1 MGNRQFYIDWIRI
14 FLIFSVFLFHV
25 GMVFNAWNWHVKND
39 IRIEALN
46 PIMHLL
52 HAWRMPLLFLVSGA
66 GTRFALGIRS
76 TRKFAAERTKRLFLP
91 FLAGV
96 LILVPVQVYIE
107 KINQYPSL
115 FNFYQH
121 FFEGIYPTGN
131 FSWHHLWY
139 ILYLFFISMVFLP
152 FIAFFRSS
160 KYAAFENVIE
170 KLASLK
176 GGLLL
181 LYLPLIG
188 SQLWLR
194 PHFPE
199 ETHALGNDWAFVC
212 LYFLYFLFGFVLLG
226 SAKVVGFIVRDRRI
240 WLGTSILVTGMMFLA
255 LSVFDHSQVGWK
267 IYDILA
273 LLMSWS
279 IGLAIL
285 AYGKNYL
292 NKDNVYR
299 KKLNTA
305 IYPFYLL
312 HQPVIVVVSW
322 FVIQLQFPI
331 LLKALLI
338 ILISLTIIWSVY
350 RFLIVPFNAMRLIF
364 GMKKK
369 EKKLAL
375 KTKPILAFIDSSGIK
390 GKK

>member
-1 MGNRQFYIDWIRI
+1 MNNRHFYIDWIRI

-25 GMVFNAWNWHVKND
+25 GMVFNVWGWHIKND
-39 IRIEALN
+39 VRIEALT
-46 PIMHLL
+46 PVMHFL

-66 GTRFALGIRS
+66 GTRFALGICS
-76 TRKFAAERTKRLFLP
+76 NKQYFAERTKRLFVP
-91 FLAGV
+91 FLAGIF
-96 LILVPVQVYIE
+96 ILVPVQVYIE
-107 KINQYPSL
+107 KISQYPSL

-121 FFEGIYPTGN
+121 FFEGIYPSGN

-139 ILYLFFISMVFLP
+139 ILYLFFISLVFIP
-152 FIAFFRSS
+152 FITFFRSS
-160 KYAAFENVIE
+160 KYAIFEKAVE
-170 KLASLK
+170 KLASVK

-188 SQLWLR
+188 SQVLLR
-194 PHFPE
+194 PYFPE
-199 ETHALGNDWAFVC
+199 ETHAFYNDWAFMC
-212 LYFLYFLFGFVLLG
+212 LDFLYFMFGFVLLG
-226 SAKVVGFIVRDRRI
+226 NPKVVGFIERDRLI
-240 WLGTSILVTGMMFLA
+240 WFSTTVMATGMMYLA
-255 LSVFDHSQVGWK
+255 LAVFNYSRTGWL

-279 IGLAIL
+279 IGLTIL
-285 AYGKNYL
+285 AFAKKYL
-292 NKDNVYR
+292 NKDSAYR
-299 KKLNTA
+299 KKLNVA

-312 HQPVIVVVSW
+312 HQPVIVVVSY

-338 ILISLTIIWSVY
+338 ILISLMIVWSVY

-369 EKKLAL
+369 EKKFVL
-375 KTKPILAFIDSSGIK
+375 KTKPVRVFVE
-390 GKK
+390 

>member
-1 MGNRQFYIDWIRI
+1 
-14 FLIFSVFLFHV
+14 
-25 GMVFNAWNWHVKND
+25 MVFNVCGWHIKND
-39 IRIEALN
+39 VRIEALT
-46 PIMHLL
+46 PVMHFL

-76 TRKFAAERTKRLFLP
+76 NKQYFAERTKRLFVP
-91 FLAGV
+91 FLAGIF
-96 LILVPVQVYIE
+96 ILVPVQVYIE
-107 KINQYPSL
+107 KISQYPSL

-121 FFEGIYPTGN
+121 FFEGIYPSGN

-139 ILYLFFISMVFLP
+139 ILYLFFISLVFIP
-152 FIAFFRSS
+152 FITFFRSS
-160 KYAAFENVIE
+160 KYAIFEKAVE
-170 KLASLK
+170 KLASVK

-188 SQLWLR
+188 SQVLLR
-194 PHFPE
+194 PYFPE
-199 ETHALGNDWAFVC
+199 ETHAFYNDWAFMC
-212 LYFLYFLFGFVLLG
+212 LDFLYFMFGFVLLG
-226 SAKVVGFIVRDRRI
+226 NPKVVGFIERDRLI
-240 WLGTSILVTGMMFLA
+240 WFSTTVMATGMMYLA
-255 LSVFDHSQVGWK
+255 LAVFNYSRTGWL

-279 IGLAIL
+279 IGLTIL
-285 AYGKNYL
+285 AFAKKYL
-292 NKDNVYR
+292 NKDSAYR
-299 KKLNTA
+299 KKLNVA

-312 HQPVIVVVSW
+312 HQPIIVVVSY

-338 ILISLTIIWSVY
+338 ILISLMIVWSVY

-369 EKKLAL
+369 EREFVL
-375 KTKPILAFIDSSGIK
+375 KTKPVRVFVE
-390 GKK
+390 

>member
-1 MGNRQFYIDWIRI
+1 
-14 FLIFSVFLFHV
+14 
-25 GMVFNAWNWHVKND
+25 MVFNAWNWHVKND

>member
-1 MGNRQFYIDWIRI
+1 
-14 FLIFSVFLFHV
+14 
-25 GMVFNAWNWHVKND
+25 
-39 IRIEALN
+39 
-46 PIMHLL
+46 L

-66 GTRFALGIRS
+66 GTRFALGVRS

-107 KINQYPSL
+107 KIDQYPSL

-139 ILYLFFISMVFLP
+139 ILYLFFISMVFIP

-160 KYAAFENVIE
+160 KYTGFENVIE
-170 KLASLK
+170 KLASVR

-226 SAKVVGFIVRDRRI
+226 NLKVVEYIVRDRRI
-240 WLGTSILVTGMMFLA
+240 WLGTSILTTGMMFLC
-255 LSVFDHSQVGWK
+255 LHIFHYSSTGWR
-267 IYDILA
+267 IYDIIA

-285 AYGKNYL
+285 AYAKKYL
-292 NKDNVYR
+292 NKDNGYR
-299 KKLNTA
+299 NKLNIA

-312 HQPVIVVVSW
+312 HQPVIVVVSY
-322 FVIQLQFPI
+322 FVIQLQVAI
-331 LLKALLI
+331 LMKAILI
-338 ILISLTIIWSVY
+338 IVISLVIFWPIY
-350 RFLIVPFNAMRLIF
+350 RFLIIPFKLTRLIF
-364 GMKKK
+364 G
-369 EKKLAL
+369 L
-375 KTKPILAFIDSSGIK
+375 K
-390 GKK
+390 GKEREATLQPELLYIEQGGFMRRSRNV